1 MQLTTNCRSLPGE
14 TLLAQILP
22 GFRDFKTPLITGYLW
37 LVIVWIGF
45 GMPIPSKDETTGAM
59 GMINWLTGYTS
70 TATILAVLSFVA
82 YVIGI
87 LVSIDVKLA
96 TRVVARYGFTLER
109 LANEEGKAK
118 WKRMPHRENVA
129 YRRSLANESGSTLLK
144 ILWEAFSRME
154 ARKVP
159 WYDIHRAYN
168 LPVMD
173 EVDYD
178 IRKQEEAGDQ
188 ASVDREVLKE
198 ALRTLSPRLSR
209 DMDEEIPVLA
219 TKLQEKN
226 KDLFDSYDRDRSE
239 AEFRLSIAPPI
250 ATLSVQLSILGLSG
264 NVVLGSI
271 SAAIGLMAAVVLFRK
286 GWLKVLDST
295 SVVVTALEIGTISS
309 RVIEKLDAFEGKRT
323 SVKIPPAAVD

>member
-1 MQLTTNCRSLPGE
+1 M
-14 TLLAQILP
+14 LAQILP

-37 LVIVWIGF
+37 LVIAWIGF
-45 GMPIPSKDETTGAM
+45 GMTIPGKDETTGAM

-82 YVIGI
+82 YVVGI

-96 TRVVARYGFTLER
+96 TRLVARYGFTLER
-109 LANEEGKAK
+109 QLNENQKSV
-118 WKRMPHRENVA
+118 WKRLPHRENVS

-144 ILWEAFSRME
+144 LLWEAFSRIE
-154 ARKVP
+154 ARNVP
-159 WYDIHRAYN
+159 WHPLHKEYN
-168 LPVMD
+168 LPVMEEEEYD
-173 EVDYD
+173 ELKQTVEGGQAEVDRQ
-178 IRKQEEAGDQ
+178 IR
-188 ASVDREVLKE
+188 KE
-198 ALRTLSPRLSR
+198 ALRTLSPRLSQE
-209 DMDEEIPVLA
+209 MDEEIPVLA

-250 ATLSVQLSILGLSG
+250 AILSMQLFVLGLSG
-264 NVVLGSI
+264 DVALGSI
-271 SAAIGLMAAVVLFRK
+271 ASVAGLVASVLLLRK

-309 RVIEKLDAFEGKRT
+309 LVIERLDTLEGKKR
-323 SVKIPPAAVD
+323 SMKIPDPIIG

>member
-1 MQLTTNCRSLPGE
+1 M
-14 TLLAQILP
+14 LAQILP

-45 GMPIPSKDETTGAM
+45 GMPIPSKDENTGAM

-87 LVSIDVKLA
+87 LVTIDVKMA
-96 TRVVARYGFTLER
+96 TRLVSRFGFTLER
-109 LANEEGKAK
+109 QLDENGKKK
-118 WKRMPHRENVA
+118 WVRLPHRDNVS

-144 ILWEAFSRME
+144 LLWEAFSRVE
-154 ARKVP
+154 AKNVP
-159 WYDIHRAYN
+159 WYTIHKEYH

-178 IRKQEEAGDQ
+178 IRKQEEAGNQ
-188 ASVDREVLKE
+188 AEVDRQIRKE
-198 ALRTLSPRLSR
+198 ALRTLSPTLSR
-209 DMDEEIPVLA
+209 EMDDEIPVLA

-250 ATLSVQLSILGLSG
+250 AVLSVQLFILGLAG
-264 NVVLGSI
+264 DVVLGSI
-271 SAAIGLMAAVVLFRK
+271 TAMAGLATSVVLLRK

-295 SVVVTALEIGTISS
+295 SVVVTALEIGTVTSHI
-309 RVIEKLDAFEGKRT
+309 IERLEGLEGKRP
-323 SVKIPPAAVD
+323 SVDIPPAITG

>member
-1 MQLTTNCRSLPGE
+1 M
-14 TLLAQILP
+14 LAQILP

-37 LVIVWIGF
+37 LVIAWIGF
-45 GMPIPSKDETTGAM
+45 GMRIPSKDETTGAM

-87 LVSIDVKLA
+87 LVTIDVKLA
-96 TRVVARYGFTLER
+96 TRLVSRLGFTLER
-109 LANEEGKAK
+109 QMNDEGKVK
-118 WKRMPHRENVA
+118 WKRLPHRENVS

-144 ILWEAFSRME
+144 LLWEAFSRVE
-154 ARKVP
+154 ARNVP
-159 WYDIHRAYN
+159 WYSLLKAYN
-168 LPVMD
+168 LPVM
-173 EVDYD
+173 EEEDYD
-178 IRKQEEAGDQ
+178 ERVQEEAGNK
-188 ASVDREVLKE
+188 AEVDRQVRKE
-198 ALRTLSPRLSR
+198 ALRTLSPRLSQE
-209 DMDEEIPVLA
+209 MDEEIPVLA

-250 ATLSVQLSILGLSG
+250 AVLSAELFVLGLSG
-264 NVVLGSI
+264 DVVLGSV
-271 SAAIGLMAAVVLFRK
+271 AAVFGLVASVVLLRK

-309 RVIEKLDAFEGKRT
+309 HVIERLDALDGKRS
-323 SVKIPPAAVD
+323 SVEIPATITG

>member
-1 MQLTTNCRSLPGE
+1 M
-14 TLLAQILP
+14 LAQILP

-45 GMPIPSKDETTGAM
+45 GMRIPRKDETTGAM

-87 LVSIDVKLA
+87 LVTIDVKLA
-96 TRVVARYGFTLER
+96 TRLVSRFGFTLER
-109 LANEEGKAK
+109 QMNDKRKVK
-118 WKRMPHRENVA
+118 WKRLPHRENVS

-144 ILWEAFSRME
+144 LLWEAFSRVE
-154 ARKVP
+154 ARNVP
-159 WYDIHRAYN
+159 WYPIHKEYN
-168 LPVMD
+168 LPMMQ
-173 EVDYD
+173 EEDYD
-178 IRKQEEAGDQ
+178 ERVQEEAGDK
-188 ASVDREVLKE
+188 AEVDRQVRKE
-198 ALRTLSPRLSR
+198 ALRTLTPRLSQE
-209 DMDEEIPVLA
+209 MDEEIPVLA

-226 KDLFDSYDRDRSE
+226 KDLFVSYDRDRSE

-250 ATLSVQLSILGLSG
+250 AFLSVELFVLGLSG
-264 NVVLGSI
+264 DVVLGSV
-271 SAAIGLMAAVVLFRK
+271 AAVVGLVASVVLLRK

-309 RVIEKLDAFEGKRT
+309 HVIERLDALEGKRP
-323 SVKIPPAAVD
+323 SVEIPATITG